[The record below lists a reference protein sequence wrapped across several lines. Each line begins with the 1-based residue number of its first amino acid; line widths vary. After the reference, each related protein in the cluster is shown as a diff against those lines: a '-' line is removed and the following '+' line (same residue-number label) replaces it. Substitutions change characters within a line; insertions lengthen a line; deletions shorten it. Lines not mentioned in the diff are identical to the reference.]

1 MADVYITSA
10 STNFVVIDEPVSS
23 PAFRTIRRLRRRKL
37 AVVCFAIIVT
47 LYLIGIFAPWIAPY
61 GYSEQNLDI
70 SFQGPSWEHP
80 FGTDRNGRDM
90 MSRSIF
96 AMRTTVVVTLATI
109 ATGGIMLPL
118 TLGMLAGYRRGMTD
132 SIIMRAGEI
141 LSALP
146 GLPMLVLINVSLR
159 PRFVDFI
166 ESVED
171 RIGTS
176 WFTDTGF
183 ADYFLIFFVLSLF
196 GWVGGARLIRTQ
208 VFTLRGA
215 DYVTAAEAFGAST
228 PRILFR
234 HLLPGVLPLII
245 VGLSAGLGAIAVA
258 EIGLTF
264 IGVGIQPPNPSFGAL
279 ITDGAPRSVFENHPQ
294 LLLVP
299 GGIVCL
305 LILSFNLLGDAV
317 NDVLTS
323 KHR

>member
-1 MADVYITSA
+1 MAYVDTSSMTEYVEEQPA
-10 STNFVVIDEPVSS
+10 PS
-23 PAFRTIRRLRRRKL
+23 PGFRTIRRLMRRKL
-37 AVVCFAIIVT
+37 AVVCLIVIVT

-61 GYSEQNLDI
+61 GYAEQNLDA

-90 MSRSIF
+90 MSRCMF
-96 AMRTTVVVTLATI
+96 AMQTTVAITLATI
-109 ATGGIMLPL
+109 LTGGIMLPL

-132 SIIMRAGEI
+132 SIIMRTGEI

-146 GLPMLVLINVSLR
+146 GLPMLVLITVSLR
-159 PRFVDFI
+159 PRFVGWVENI
-166 ESVED
+166 EEK
-171 RIGTS
+171 IGTN

-215 DYVTAAEAFGAST
+215 DYVTAAEAFGAGT

-234 HLLPGVLPLII
+234 HLLPGVLPLIV
-245 VGLSAGLGAIAVA
+245 VGLSAALGAIALA

-264 IGVGIQPPNPSFGAL
+264 IGVGIQPPHPSFGAL
-279 ITDGAPRSVFENHPQ
+279 IADGSPRSVFENHPQ
-294 LLLVP
+294 LLLIP
-299 GGIVCL
+299 GGVVCL
-305 LILSFNLLGDAV
+305 LILSFNLLGDAL
-317 NDVLTS
+317 NDVLTT
-323 KHR
+323 RNR